1 MSAALTL
8 PQSMR
13 AAGKPLVGTTLG
25 VDAPRVRRGDRDN
38 SHVAA
43 DASARS
49 IHETKLRVLQIVLQE
64 GPIIGAEINDLYDLR
79 RSRNGW
85 RKIHVDSPRK
95 RAGELAADG
104 LLEIVRDRVNPANH
118 LPEAEYA
125 ITDAGRA
132 ALGKLS

>member
-8 PQSMR
+8 R
-13 AAGKPLVGTTLG
+13 AAAKPLVGTTFG
-25 VDAPRVRRGDRDN
+25 VDTPRTRRGDRDN
-38 SHVAA
+38 SHIAA

-49 IHETKLRVLQIVLQE
+49 IRETKLRVLQIVMQE

-79 RSRNGW
+79 RARNGW
-85 RKIHVDSPRK
+85 REIHVDSPRK

-104 LLEIVRDRVNPANH
+104 LLEIVGDRVNPANH

-125 ITDAGRA
+125 ITGAGRA
-132 ALGKLS
+132 ALGSQS